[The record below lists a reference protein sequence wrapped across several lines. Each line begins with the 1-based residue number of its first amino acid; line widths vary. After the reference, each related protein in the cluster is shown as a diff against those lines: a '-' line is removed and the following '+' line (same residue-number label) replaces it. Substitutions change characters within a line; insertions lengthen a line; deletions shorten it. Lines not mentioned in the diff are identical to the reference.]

1 MSLLTDTIV
10 VTISQ
15 IVFFVGGWSFFV
27 RGLCRNYDVR
37 NRIVILCFALTF
49 ALSCTMFELIIF
61 EILVFLQPASRYLH
75 WRIGLYCMLLLL
87 VFLIPFYIAYL
98 LLNSVKIVRDFRLVI
113 FFTLIAWCFYL
124 YMFWKLGNPF
134 PISNRHEFFSIE
146 QCISRVGIIGVTAMA
161 ILSGFGAV
169 NCPYTY
175 MTYFIKPVTDKD
187 ISDAQK
193 RLKQVMEIVATKKK
207 RVAYIEYENSL
218 KSTYNSSLNSMNN
231 RLNFFRRVLNSS
243 FMSPSNSNMS
253 YNLSTIKQDI
263 VTYEEISSQL
273 YGVLVDLQGVQQR
286 IEYSK
291 TLKGKYFHVLG
302 HFFSLY
308 CIWKILISFINIIFN
323 RVGKVDPVTRGI
335 ELTVHYFNLQF
346 DVKFWSQYVSFIL
359 IGIIVVTSIRGLLIT
374 LTKFFYIISSSRSS
388 NVIVL
393 CLAQLMGMYFISSVL
408 LIRMNMPAQYRQ
420 IISQVLGDL
429 QFNFYHRWFDCIF
442 LLSALFSIGI
452 LYLHYRIS
460 QQSITLFDKNVQKV
474 YS

>member
-1 MSLLTDTIV
+1 
-10 VTISQ
+10 
-15 IVFFVGGWSFFV
+15 
-27 RGLCRNYDVR
+27 
-37 NRIVILCFALTF
+37 
-49 ALSCTMFELIIF
+49 
-61 EILVFLQPASRYLH
+61 
-75 WRIGLYCMLLLL
+75 
-87 VFLIPFYIAYL
+87 
-98 LLNSVKIVRDFRLVI
+98 
-113 FFTLIAWCFYL
+113 
-124 YMFWKLGNPF
+124 
-134 PISNRHEFFSIE
+134 
-146 QCISRVGIIGVTAMA
+146 
-161 ILSGFGAV
+161 
-169 NCPYTY
+169 
-175 MTYFIKPVTDKD
+175 PVTEKD

-218 KSTYNSSLNSMNN
+218 KSTFTSSFSSMNNKWNFLRRTLNSSLISSTNN
-231 RLNFFRRVLNSS
+231 NL
-243 FMSPSNSNMS
+243 S

-273 YGVLVDLQGVQQR
+273 YSDLVDLQAIQQR

-308 CIWKILISFINIIFN
+308 CVWKIFISFINIVFN

-346 DVKFWSQYVSFIL
+346 DVQFWSQYVSFIL

-374 LTKFFYIISSSRSS
+374 LTKFFYFISSSRSS

-452 LYLHYRIS
+452 LYLHYRSS
-460 QQSITLFDKNVQKV
+460 QQSISLYDKNVQKILLKFILIIGV
-474 YS
+474 LTTVAYAECPLTVKPADVISCLRYLTSGAIGAATRDIKMICNIASDIANCAKRELYGCVAEKFGEVALDEVRNIAETCCPDRNNPRCPIRDSVIHQQRCFAADSFVTLSNGKQKSIADLQLGDSLLAYDDKTKKILSTHLLTMLDFQPHRF